1 MIFSTLIY
9 FNKLYVAL
17 TFAPSWIVSWIFQI
31 DSFPFTL
38 MCWYQ
43 HFSKK
48 IYLYFTTYFL
58 NNGQSGLSFTTYIYH
73 LVSFKWWN
81 ELITNLIFNSDS
93 MDIIGPLSITVNFYP
108 AVLFFNA
115 THLPFSELTL
125 WSLLVDNFSLFP
137 IVFHPL
143 IFQFYLID

>member
-1 MIFSTLIY
+1 
-9 FNKLYVAL
+9 
-17 TFAPSWIVSWIFQI
+17 
-31 DSFPFTL
+31 

-125 WSLLVDNFSLFP
+125 WSLFVDNFSLFP
-137 IVFHPL
+137 YCISSIYFSIL
-143 IFQFYLID
+143 SDRLSKLFKSNISTLRKDLWKIYLWY